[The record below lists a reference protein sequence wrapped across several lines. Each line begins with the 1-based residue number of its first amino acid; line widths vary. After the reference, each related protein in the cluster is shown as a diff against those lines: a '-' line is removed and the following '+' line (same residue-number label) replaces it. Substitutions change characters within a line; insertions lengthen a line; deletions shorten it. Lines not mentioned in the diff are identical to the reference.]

1 MGRTSSTNPTFSC
14 SKSAYRNIPC
24 TVYIFKDFTGGTY
37 LPACLPACLPTLKL
51 LFVLPIT
58 CICNQYAFHSLQ
70 FLWVNFS
77 NMITLWS
84 HQIEHN
90 KKNWVKSVF
99 RLIPLETMYRVLT
112 FDVTTAAWQA
122 LGYLVVSRESMEAF
136 AVGGMRMAFR
146 AKLAVENKNP
156 LLSDFKVGDDI
167 VIKDYINN
175 IKEQANEKGRNLR
188 KMAMKV

>member
-1 MGRTSSTNPTFSC
+1 
-14 SKSAYRNIPC
+14 
-24 TVYIFKDFTGGTY
+24 
-37 LPACLPACLPTLKL
+37 
-51 LFVLPIT
+51 
-58 CICNQYAFHSLQ
+58 
-70 FLWVNFS
+70 
-77 NMITLWS
+77 
-84 HQIEHN
+84 
-90 KKNWVKSVF
+90 
-99 RLIPLETMYRVLT
+99 MYRVLT